1 VEHKFQDLVNRL
13 QWNACAFSGTG
24 DYVMGAFLFH
34 CWILIVASTVKA
46 AHDIYVWERAMGSLI
61 KILEGPK
68 EELIDVDVFSFLE
81 PDIIMFSGILR
92 SPLSLPL
99 VWTPGQYTNGAPL

>member
-1 VEHKFQDLVNRL
+1 MECLCIQWDWRL
-13 QWNACAFSGTG
+13 CDGC
-24 DYVMGAFLFH
+24 VLFH

-68 EELIDVDVFSFLE
+68 EELIDVDVF
-81 PDIIMFSGILR
+81 
-92 SPLSLPL
+92 L
-99 VWTPGQYTNGAPL
+99 VPRTWRNNV

>member
-1 VEHKFQDLVNRL
+1 
-13 QWNACAFSGTG
+13 
-24 DYVMGAFLFH
+24 MGARLFP

-68 EELIDVDVFSFLE
+68 EELIDVDVSRPSNL
-81 PDIIMFSGILR
+81 
-92 SPLSLPL
+92 
-99 VWTPGQYTNGAPL
+99 A